1 MKRIEEITNLTV
13 LSCMLKKKMKNEKR
27 KKNSHVEM
35 KLQVEVERQRKSK
48 NSSKIR
54 PLEFFLPERRSMDG
68 REGLNIIRMN
78 LPREIVSD
86 RVASKINLQV
96 LLRKLGSRVLLLI
109 VALYFRGRC

>member
-1 MKRIEEITNLTV
+1 
-13 LSCMLKKKMKNEKR
+13 MKNEKKKEFARWNEITSRSR
-27 KKNSHVEM
+27 KTKKIEE
-35 KLQVEVERQRKSK
+35 Q
-48 NSSKIR
+48 IR

-78 LPREIVSD
+78 LPREIVFD

>member
-1 MKRIEEITNLTV
+1 
-13 LSCMLKKKMKNEKR
+13 
-27 KKNSHVEM
+27 
-35 KLQVEVERQRKSK
+35 
-48 NSSKIR
+48 
-54 PLEFFLPERRSMDG
+54 MDG

-78 LPREIVSD
+78 LPREIVFD

>member
-1 MKRIEEITNLTV
+1 
-13 LSCMLKKKMKNEKR
+13 
-27 KKNSHVEM
+27 M

-78 LPREIVSD
+78 LPREIVFD

>member
-1 MKRIEEITNLTV
+1 MKLVESRKTKKIEE
-13 LSCMLKKKMKNEKR
+13 
-27 KKNSHVEM
+27 
-35 KLQVEVERQRKSK
+35 Q
-48 NSSKIR
+48 IR

-78 LPREIVSD
+78 LPREIVFD